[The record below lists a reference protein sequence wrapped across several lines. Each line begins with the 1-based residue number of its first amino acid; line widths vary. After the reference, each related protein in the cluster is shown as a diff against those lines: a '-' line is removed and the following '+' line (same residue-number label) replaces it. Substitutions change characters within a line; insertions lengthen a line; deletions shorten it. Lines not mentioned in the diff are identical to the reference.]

1 MRMAV
6 RIQYSRILTGYPEG
20 LSGEDIPLGS
30 RIIAVAD
37 AFDAITSTRPY
48 REAKTEL
55 FAVEE
60 IKQNAGRQFDPE
72 VIAPFLRAMGYQ
84 GEDSNQ

>member
-60 IKQNAGRQFDPE
+60 IKQNAGRQFDPD
-72 VIAPFLRAMGYQ
+72 VITAFLRAMGYQ
-84 GEDSNQ
+84 GEDSKQ